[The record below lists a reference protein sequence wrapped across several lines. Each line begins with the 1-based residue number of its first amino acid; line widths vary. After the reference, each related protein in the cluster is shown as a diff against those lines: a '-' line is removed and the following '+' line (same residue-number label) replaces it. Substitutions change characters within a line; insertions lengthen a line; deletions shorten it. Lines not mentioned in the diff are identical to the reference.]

1 MISKLSVKFSTYVF
15 CCTSLGTTN
24 DGNDSHS
31 DDNREQS
38 RYYAFDY
45 IVKLLV
51 RRLTAVQCI
60 VCALHVEVKQIWL
73 RYHKVEILI
82 VHLRQVFGCVGLNC
96 LDTEVFEE
104 RPGNAG
110 EEVDVG
116 RACVTIVRQNEACTC
131 RQTDCRGR
139 ARGQRSPLGGSG
151 WSAQR
156 DR

>member
-51 RRLTAVQCI
+51 RRLTAVQCV
-60 VCALHVEVKQIWL
+60 VCALHVQVEQIWL
-73 RYHKVEILI
+73 RHHKVEILI
-82 VHLRQVFGCVGLNC
+82 VHLRQMFGCIGLHC
-96 LDTEVFEE
+96 LDTEVFEKWS
-104 RPGNAG
+104 GNAG
-110 EEVDVG
+110 EKVDVG
-116 RACVTIVRQNEACTC
+116 RACVTIVRQNEACAC

-139 ARGQRSPLGGSG
+139 ARGQR
-151 WSAQR
+151 
-156 DR
+156 